1 MSKIDE
7 CLQGVHGARSEAPW
21 PEKVGVADLHALC
34 RATPRL
40 YLILK
45 SDLTIVD
52 ASDAYLRATLLW
64 REEIRGCRLF
74 DVFPDNPHDVTADGV
89 QNLRASLHQVLQR
102 GKPHRMALQR
112 YDVCDHVAGDGAWV
126 EKFWAPMNTP
136 VFGSGSREI
145 THVLHQVEDM
155 TQAVF
160 LRQSLA
166 EQALVLAEQRATLD
180 RMRQD
185 LLRRQREVRADQ
197 QSLAAMLQEGEPAGA
212 SLEALQGHLGGP
224 DMRWYWGPGHGAPVA
239 GIYTSFHQRACGGLG
254 PSMVYMQAGRA
265 FPRCP
270 RCQDGVLYRLMRPS
284 L

>member
-7 CLQGVHGARSEAPW
+7 CLQGVHSARNEASRL
-21 PEKVGVADLHALC
+21 EVGVADLHALC

-45 SDLTIVD
+45 PDLTIVD
-52 ASDAYLRATLLW
+52 ASDAYRRATLLW

-74 DVFPDNPHDVTADGV
+74 DVFPDNQHDATADGV

-112 YDVCDHVAGDGAWV
+112 YDVRDHVTGDGAWV
-126 EKFWAPMNTP
+126 EKFWAPMNIP

-166 EQALVLAEQRATLD
+166 EHALVLAEQQATLG

-185 LLRRQREVRADQ
+185 LRRRRREVRAAQ
-197 QSLAAMLQEGEPAGA
+197 QLLAAMLQAGNLWEP
-212 SLEALQGHLGGP
+212 SLEALQRQLGVP
-224 DMRWYWGPGHGAPVA
+224 DMGRYWGPGHGAPVA
-239 GIYTSFHQRACGGLG
+239 GLYTVFHQRACELR
-254 PSMVYMQAGRA
+254 PSMVYMQAGWA
-265 FPRCP
+265 FPRCS
-270 RCQDGVLYRLMRPS
+270 RCQDGVLYCLMRPS
-284 L
+284 R